1 MILVKNLYLKY
12 IREYFALFDINIKID
27 DGEKVALLGEEHS
40 GKTSFL
46 RILAKLEKPSK
57 GEVYIKDIP
66 IKKLNYKFDIN
77 AGYLPAS
84 PVFFDKK
91 TVYENFKYI
100 LKYQKLNEAE
110 LENKINEA
118 LINFNIETLKDSK
131 VKDLSLFEKYLI
143 SIVRLSFRN
152 LDLLMIDNIF
162 DNLTDEENEKIISVI
177 KDKFNDKK
185 LTLLVATTSQKIADE
200 LSDRVI
206 HFSNGSI
213 V

>member
-12 IREYFALFDINIKID
+12 IREYFALYDINVKID
-27 DGEKVALLGEEHS
+27 DGEKVALWGEEHS

-66 IKKLNYKFDIN
+66 IKKLNYKFDLN
-77 AGYLPAS
+77 AGYIPAS

-118 LINFNIETLKDSK
+118 LINFNIETLKDTK
-131 VKDLSLFEKYLI
+131 IKDLTLFEKYLI

-162 DNLTDEENEKIISVI
+162 DNLTDEENEKIISII
-177 KDKFNDKK
+177 KDKFYDKK
-185 LTLLVATTSQKIADE
+185 LTLLVATTSQKIAE
-200 LSDRVI
+200 QLSTRII